1 MAWRQGRV
9 LSGLRRLSVLPSLTF
24 EPEIHAENGKFHI
37 PENSSLNL
45 CSSPLNLLYASLTIP
60 LVYCHSKSF
69 QRVSSVARP
78 EHGGENMTAVWPR
91 ITRHCAAMGSLLLTG
106 SP

>member
-69 QRVSSVARP
+69 QRVSSVARGIVSKP
-78 EHGGENMTAVWPR
+78 LQKPVDR
-91 ITRHCAAMGSLLLTG
+91 LTLFQG
-106 SP
+106 MS